1 MIEDILFGNVEVPGE
16 IARIILAFAGVI
28 IAAYYDIFNKKNI
41 PDKFLY
47 GFLAVSVL
55 ANLIFFNLDVL
66 LFTFAIAAFFSAIG
80 YIFYRVGQMG
90 GADVIILA
98 CIMLLMP
105 LVPSFSGMVFNMPFI
120 LPIMIFAGLLF
131 GIYTTVKF
139 GIKIAKEGGQPKL
152 LYLLMTIPYAL
163 FAYFYITSPFFSL
176 VFFLI
181 ITVLLIAT
189 TFFMM
194 YKNDINMM
202 LAEELPMDQL
212 EPEDV
217 VAFEVM
223 DNETVKKLDMKRVLN
238 EKEIERLKKAGVES
252 IWIYTQLP
260 PFIPFLLAGMI
271 LALFF
276 SNSLMFGLY

>member
-1 MIEDILFGNVEVPGE
+1 MIEDILFGFVEVPGE
-16 IARIILAFAGVI
+16 IIRIILAFAGVI
-28 IAAYYDIFNKKNI
+28 IAAYYDLFNKKNI

-47 GFLAVSVL
+47 GFLAVSIL
-55 ANLIFFNLDVL
+55 ANLVFFNLDL
-66 LFTFAIAAFFSAIG
+66 LIFTVAIAAFFSAIG
-80 YIFYRVGQMG
+80 YVFYRVGQMG

-105 LVPSFSGMVFNMPFI
+105 MAPSFSGLVFNMPFI
-120 LPIMIFAGLLF
+120 LPTMIFAGLLF

-139 GIKIAKEGGQPKL
+139 GVKIAREGGQPKL
-152 LYLLMTIPYAL
+152 LYLLMLIPYLL

-176 VFFLI
+176 AFFAI
-181 ITVLLIAT
+181 ITILLVAT

-194 YKNDINMM
+194 YKEDINLM
-202 LAEELPMDQL
+202 LAEQLPMDQL

-217 VAFEVM
+217 VAFELM
-223 DNETVKKLDMKRVLN
+223 EKETIKKLDMKRVLN
-238 EKEIERLKKAGVES
+238 EKEIERLKKEGIETLWV
-252 IWIYTQLP
+252 YTQLP

-276 SNSLMFGLY
+276 SGSLMFGL